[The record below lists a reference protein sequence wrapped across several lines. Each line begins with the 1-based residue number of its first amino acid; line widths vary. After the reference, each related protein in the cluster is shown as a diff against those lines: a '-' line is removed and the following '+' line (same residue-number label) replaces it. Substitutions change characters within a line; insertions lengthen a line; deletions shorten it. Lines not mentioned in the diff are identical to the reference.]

1 VNLIYFKS
9 DIGNFGDDLNP
20 WLWNKIFG
28 DFENY
33 NSDVDFVGIG
43 SILDNRI
50 FENRENKKV
59 IFGSGVR
66 DFDFRIN
73 EYENVDIRFVRGP
86 ISSRLTN
93 SDFITDA
100 AYALRQVE
108 TENVLKKYKIS
119 YIPYFRN
126 YYNFNWRLFEKILGI
141 HVINPCEDI
150 EKVIGEIKSSETILT
165 TAMHGAILA
174 DLFRIPWMRVKFTK
188 NGNETNLTSELKWN
202 DWLMSV
208 GLKNINTHYLD
219 FDLNYI
225 VGKKKLAYNLLQ
237 FYRKFKYN
245 DFILSKDDK
254 IAEIDERICKEISE
268 VKDIYL
274 NK

>member
-1 VNLIYFKS
+1 MNLIYFKS

-20 WLWNKIFG
+20 WLWSKIFG
-28 DFENY
+28 NFENY
-33 NSDVDFVGIG
+33 NSNVDFVGIG

-50 FENRENKKV
+50 FENKENKKI

-66 DFDFRIN
+66 DFDFSIN

-93 SDFITDA
+93 ADFITDA

-108 TENVLKKYKIS
+108 TQNVFKKYKIS

-126 YYNFNWRLFEKILGI
+126 FYNFNWKLFEKILGI

-208 GLKNINTHYLD
+208 GLKNINTHFLD
-219 FDLNYI
+219 FDLNHI
-225 VGKKKLAYNLLQ
+225 TGKKKLAYNLLQ
-237 FYRKFKYN
+237 FYRKFKNN

-268 VKDIYL
+268 VKNIYL